1 MSFESTESMKRLVE
15 EASRVEFIP
24 GGALKIYFR
33 SANSL
38 LRQAKRYKE
47 ENDLIKAYKLYMR
60 YATYEFIDNREEI
73 PADTSIYRST
83 RKVTND
89 FDLRALE
96 DENNDAEALA
106 QKYIE
111 RYGRRHHDAAEDS
124 VQLPSQV
131 NNLASIEQPNM
142 FVVKCRI
149 GRERDV
155 VVNFL
160 KAHRERAYSQ
170 HPIKVLSVTCRDALK
185 GYVYVEAWRITDVQK
200 ASFLELKNIPHL
212 YTSQVRLV
220 PLAERNSV
228 LIVKKPQMDL
238 KEGSWVKIRKGK
250 FAGDL
255 AQVTGIYEDNDVKVK
270 VIPRIDVKDDKSDK
284 SATGNLF
291 KRKRAIGENT
301 VKIFNRG
308 HLELDFKLTN
318 LIWEGVSPSM
328 DEITEFLSANESN
341 DTDEPFGGPV
351 KTNFQIGDEV
361 IVVSGADAGVYGVVE
376 LINKEQINVRR
387 TDNVNMMGK
396 TVSYNISILTKRFVV
411 GDYVQVLNGKNQHEM
426 GMVIN
431 VDKSI
436 VTILSDMTRSEIT
449 AFSKD
454 LKKVSEIT
462 NAKRLA
468 YQYELHDL
476 VLINIENVKA
486 GVIIGIESNLFRII
500 GTDNIV
506 RSLSH
511 TQIIKK
517 EESKPISVFEKDLK
531 VGDYVREIDGERRE
545 GKILQL
551 FRQFAFLINRSIIKN
566 GGVFVVGWRRL
577 ENKSARSKYL
587 ALDKLNPDVFIGI
600 QHTQPA
606 QQPQP
611 HHPYYG
617 GSRGRGGYGKT
628 NYYNR
633 SYKDPLVSETVTIIQ
648 GPYKGYLGIVKE
660 ATETFARVELHT
672 NCQIVNVKK
681 ELLHIIDKS
690 GKTRPVVQENTL
702 THSNRDYSPA
712 SSNYSGTRTPSSWS
726 SSHTPTWSTGS
737 ISTNNINDGSRT
749 PSHHIMDGSRT
760 PAVHSNTEGSKTPA
774 WDLGSKTPA
783 YGAVEGSKTP
793 AWDIGS
799 KTPANNDGSRTPAW
813 NANAPLTTPAA
824 ETPHFYAATPAAET
838 PIFNPP
844 TPAVVETPG
853 TYFASTPGNTTTN
866 LMPATPAPIVYTP
879 APVTPGPGPLT
890 PALLP
895 QTPYASNIPH
905 WLIDD
910 VAVTVSSDRDTGE
923 VYQNGIYNDLTGR
936 VMKVETNG
944 DITIELVDR
953 DVSLIVNKRFL
964 EPVTPHKKDM
974 IKLVCDNEL
983 KYKLG
988 VLVGVD
994 GDEGV
999 VKVKGGKDFKI
1010 VSMQMMV
1017 KYVGPELIEC

>member
-1 MSFESTESMKRLVE
+1 MPAWMHDLSQYRYECVRLGLVRKIRFIVPVEYQNIQRLALAKLNAVVTNLCNIIPESTPMSPK
-15 EASRVEFIP
+15 
-24 GGALKIYFR
+24 
-33 SANSL
+33 
-38 LRQAKRYKE
+38 
-47 ENDLIKAYKLYMR
+47 
-60 YATYEFIDNREEI
+60 FIDNREEI

-83 RKVTND
+83 RKATND

-200 ASFLELKNIPHL
+200 ASFLVL
-212 YTSQVRLV
+212 RLV

-531 VGDYVREIDGERRE
+531 VGDYVREIDGE
-545 GKILQL
+545 
-551 FRQFAFLINRSIIKN
+551 
-566 GGVFVVGWRRL
+566 
-577 ENKSARSKYL
+577 KYL

-895 QTPYASNIPH
+895 QTPYASNSLLQFDINSNNQSNENDQTNNIPH

>member
-1 MSFESTESMKRLVE
+1 
-15 EASRVEFIP
+15 
-24 GGALKIYFR
+24 
-33 SANSL
+33 
-38 LRQAKRYKE
+38 
-47 ENDLIKAYKLYMR
+47 
-60 YATYEFIDNREEI
+60 FIDNREEI

-436 VTILSDMTRSEIT
+436 VTILSDMTRSE
-449 AFSKD
+449 D

-531 VGDYVREIDGERRE
+531 VGDYVREIDGE
-545 GKILQL
+545 
-551 FRQFAFLINRSIIKN
+551 
-566 GGVFVVGWRRL
+566 
-577 ENKSARSKYL
+577 KYL

-895 QTPYASNIPH
+895 QTPYASNSLLQFDINSNNQSNENDQTNNIPH